1 MSSQQDDLLASV
13 STRLSSPAT
22 TPTPPTST
30 APKELC
36 DTRTLRSD
44 TMARYPAATSQHC
57 SLMDFPQAPSST
69 CSTYPSL
76 TPHPRLDLHLQFSK
90 PFPQLQSSL
99 RNALATFGPTS
110 AQYASIKYVVDE
122 HMAKAALQSLSL
134 GPREGNG
141 QTMDLAFIPRG
152 E

>member
-36 DTRTLRSD
+36 D
-44 TMARYPAATSQHC
+44 
-57 SLMDFPQAPSST
+57 
-69 CSTYPSL
+69 
-76 TPHPRLDLHLQFSK
+76 
-90 PFPQLQSSL
+90 LQSSL